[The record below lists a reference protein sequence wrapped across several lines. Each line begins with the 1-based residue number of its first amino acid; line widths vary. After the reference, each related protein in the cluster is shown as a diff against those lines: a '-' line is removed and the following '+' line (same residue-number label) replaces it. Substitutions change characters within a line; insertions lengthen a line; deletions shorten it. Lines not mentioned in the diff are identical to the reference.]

1 MIVSLSGQLNALA
14 IVEDQNAVMHGPVGD
29 DFESRLRSFDRAKV
43 ASMLVH
49 HVLQA
54 GPRREAV
61 GDANLFDSGKIDYAN
76 VEVTRVNGAGFDVIL
91 DAFGQSGKHKLK
103 SGTAR

>member
-1 MIVSLSGQLNALA
+1 MIVRFGSQLNALA
-14 IVEDQNAVMHGPVGD
+14 IVEDQNTVAHGPVSD
-29 DFESRLRSFDRAKV
+29 DFESRLRSFDRTKV
-43 ASMLVH
+43 ASVLVN

-54 GPRREAV
+54 GPRREVV

-103 SGTAR
+103 S